1 MAVPQGYALDKGVR
15 KVKIEVGTETMVE
28 WENYP
33 LATLD
38 LLKIDERTKKPIS
51 GVEFELLNSKKQSMG
66 KFITDKDGR
75 IYLESKLAQGTYY
88 IKETKAKDGYIKN
101 DGEKMIEL
109 KWGKTTKVEFVN
121 TPIFGQI
128 EIHKIGKKNNQ
139 ITGQLDG
146 DNLKGAE
153 FAIYEKAT
161 GKEVTI
167 VVTNYN
173 GIARTGELA
182 SYLME
187 NISLKKLKQEIQ

>member
-66 KFITDKDGR
+66 KFTTDKDGR

-101 DGEKMIEL
+101 DG
-109 KWGKTTKVEFVN
+109 
-121 TPIFGQI
+121 
-128 EIHKIGKKNNQ
+128 
-139 ITGQLDG
+139 
-146 DNLKGAE
+146 
-153 FAIYEKAT
+153 
-161 GKEVTI
+161 
-167 VVTNYN
+167 
-173 GIARTGELA
+173 
-182 SYLME
+182 
-187 NISLKKLKQEIQ
+187 